1 MSKMPMNYR
10 LQHRGYYPATDSS
23 NRVSFG
29 AFEEQHGDR
38 MKPHAF
44 YAPVKLVALLVILL
58 MAAALVYAAY
68 ISVAHWTGIG
78 V

>member
-1 MSKMPMNYR
+1 
-10 LQHRGYYPATDSS
+10 
-23 NRVSFG
+23 
-29 AFEEQHGDR
+29 